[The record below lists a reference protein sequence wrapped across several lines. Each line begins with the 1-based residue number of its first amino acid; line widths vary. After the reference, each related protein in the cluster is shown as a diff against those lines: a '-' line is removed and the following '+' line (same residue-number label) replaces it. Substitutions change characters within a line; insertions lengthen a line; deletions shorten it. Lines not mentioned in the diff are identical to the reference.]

1 MHDLIA
7 NHFDLIGLFISAFV
21 SATLA
26 PGGSEILLYYLLH
39 QNQNPDWLLW
49 LMATTGNTLGGMT
62 SFALGYLISK
72 GYRSSEALF
81 TDKNQKLLGYIK
93 QWGLPVL
100 LFSWLPV
107 VGDVFCLLAGW
118 LRLSFISSL
127 AMILIGKGFRYA
139 LIMFLEQN
147 I

>member
-1 MHDLIA
+1 MHDLLID
-7 NHFDLIGLFISAFV
+7 HFDLIGLFFSAFI

-26 PGGSEILLYYLLH
+26 PGGSEILLFYLLH

-62 SFALGYLISK
+62 SFALGYLIAK
-72 GYRSSEALF
+72 GYRSSEAIF

-118 LRLSFISSL
+118 FRLSCMISF
-127 AMILIGKGFRYA
+127 AMILTGKGLRYA
-139 LIMFLEQN
+139 LIVFIEHKL
-147 I
+147 

>member
-1 MHDLIA
+1 MHDLLID
-7 NHFDLIGLFISAFV
+7 HFDLIGLFFSAFI

-26 PGGSEILLYYLLH
+26 PGGSEILLFYLLH

-62 SFALGYLISK
+62 SFALGYLIAK
-72 GYRSSEALF
+72 GYRSSEVIF

-118 LRLSFISSL
+118 LRLSSMNSF
-127 AMILIGKGFRYA
+127 AMILTGKGLRYA
-139 LIMFLEQN
+139 LIIFIEHKL
-147 I
+147 

>member
-1 MHDLIA
+1 MHDLFV
-7 NHFDLIGLFISAFV
+7 NHFDLIGLFFNAFV

-26 PGGSEILLYYLLH
+26 PGGSEILLFYLLH
-39 QNQNPDWLLW
+39 QNQNPAWLLW

-72 GYRSSEALF
+72 GYRSTEAIF
-81 TDKNQKLLGYIK
+81 TDKNQKLLVCIEK
-93 QWGLPVL
+93 WGLPVL

-118 LRLSFISSL
+118 LRLSSMGSF
-127 AMILIGKGFRYA
+127 AMILSGKGIRYA
-139 LIMFLEQN
+139 LIMFLEQS